1 MASRPSAATPKEPPL
16 GLARHSARSAGAART
31 AGCRARRRPGS
42 RPGPTGITGL
52 LAGMDSLEGR
62 PVPPR
67 DLHKLHAVLNLLADK
82 SPQPGSSADVLL
94 RVAGASVAV

>member
-52 LAGMDSLEGR
+52 LAGMDSREGR
-62 PVPPR
+62 PVRRR
-67 DLHKLHAVLNLLADK
+67 DLRKLRAVVHILADQ
-82 SPQPGSSADVLL
+82 PAQPGSSADVLL
-94 RVAGASVAV
+94 RVDGGWVAG